1 MRHSQNRADIVTVK
15 HQPGGVVIRVYI
27 YDEANRFVTCANLT
41 LTPRDFAHWQAGI
54 EDAKEQL
61 KLQAQDELPF

>member
-1 MRHSQNRADIVTVK
+1 MRHATNRADIVTVK
-15 HQPGGVVIRVYI
+15 HMPGGVTIRVYI

-54 EDAKEQL
+54 EDAKDQARMREQGT
-61 KLQAQDELPF
+61 LPW